1 MYIIMS
7 ASGNTI
13 NTSFY
18 KDKEACRSAF
28 EERIYNIEDYDGG
41 ETERIDDGTTHCTA
55 FTTNT
60 HSMFDYTTRMLPGE
74 SLFSGKISCD
84 NVSADIL
91 IASVALASTLDAKLK
106 IIADP
111 VFDMLP
117 DDEWQNALRILSV
130 YLNMSVCDIL
140 AEIADRRPAP
150 PEPDNECCCSNA
162 DVDID
167 DEMYEAMAEAYC
179 ADMENYDYPQPGGD
193 NYFENS
199 NGQTP

>member
-1 MYIIMS
+1 MHMLIS
-7 ASGNTI
+7 ANGTTI
-13 NTSFY
+13 STSVY
-18 KDKEACRSAF
+18 KDEETCRSAF
-28 EERIYNIEDYDGG
+28 EKRIYDIEEYDGG
-41 ETERIDDGTTHCTA
+41 ETERIGDGTTDCTA

-60 HSMFDYTTRMLPGE
+60 HSMFDYTNRMFPCE
-74 SLFSGKISCD
+74 HLFSDKIDSD

-91 IASVALASTLDAKLK
+91 IASVALASTRDAKFK

-111 VFDMLP
+111 VFDTLS
-117 DDEWQNALRILSV
+117 DDDWQCALSILSV

-150 PEPDNECCCSNA
+150 PEPDNWCCCTDTDNN
-162 DVDID
+162 ID